1 MQRASGSSRKGS
13 TRGVSGGAA
22 EQVDA
27 ARSWANRWVSMGTLA
42 TLDGSNDE
50 AVLSRL
56 YLALRGETGLA
67 DPQNRSQEQFVR
79 AWELTGFLAS
89 DGFEWAFQQIYSAD
103 ELAAMLAD
111 VGFGEGAA
119 LVRRAYSMVP
129 DALFLPGQEHLLIKH
144 VRSQFEPL
152 KALLHEY
159 LSVADNLLLPALAK
173 FVREHRADF
182 EGVLT

>member
-1 MQRASGSSRKGS
+1 M
-13 TRGVSGGAA
+13 
-22 EQVDA
+22 
-27 ARSWANRWVSMGTLA
+27 MGTLA
-42 TLDGSNDE
+42 ILKGSNDDE

-67 DPQNRSQEQFVR
+67 APQNRSQEQFVR

-89 DGFEWAFQQIYSAD
+89 DGFEWAFQQDYSAD

-119 LVRRAYSMVP
+119 FIRRAYSMLP
-129 DALFLPGQEHLLIKH
+129 DAFLSPGQEHLLYEY
-144 VRSQFEPL
+144 VRSQFEPF

-159 LSVADNLLLPALAK
+159 LSVADNLLLPALGN
-173 FVREHRADF
+173 FVRDHRADF

>member
-1 MQRASGSSRKGS
+1 
-13 TRGVSGGAA
+13 
-22 EQVDA
+22 
-27 ARSWANRWVSMGTLA
+27 MGTLA
-42 TLDGSNDE
+42 ILNGSNDE

-67 DPQNRSQEQFVR
+67 APQNRSQEQFVR

-89 DGFEWAFQQIYSAD
+89 DGFEWAFQQNYSVD

-119 LVRRAYSMVP
+119 FVRRAYSMVP
-129 DALFLPGQEHLLIKH
+129 GAWLSPGNEDLLFEH
-144 VRSQFEPL
+144 VRSQSEPFN
-152 KALLHEY
+152 ALLHEY
-159 LSVADNLLLPALAK
+159 LRVAEDLLLPALGK
-173 FVREHRADF
+173 FVRDHRADF